1 MGSLGEEV
9 SALAGPDLPAVET
22 ALVAG
27 GAVVG
32 AERWE
37 GAGAAAAGGFVD

>member
-9 SALAGPDLPAVET
+9 SVLAGPDLPAAET

-27 GAVVG
+27 GAAAG
-32 AERWE
+32 AER
-37 GAGAAAAGGFVD
+37 